1 MKSESI
7 VFAVAGTLFGLIVG
21 WVIGTQQAPGRVGAG
36 APAPAQMTQ
45 SAAPAQG
52 AAPPATLPA
61 VDEGQAGPLKAIAER
76 DPKNVQSRTR
86 LGDMYFDAG
95 RYQEATKWY
104 EEALALSPREVNV
117 STDLA
122 ICYYYQNQ
130 PDRAISQMS
139 ASLAID
145 PKHTKT
151 WLNLGVV
158 KAFGKQDLTGA
169 TAAWDEV
176 IKLAP
181 GSEEA
186 QSARRA
192 LDNLKAAHPDG
203 AMPPPGAAP
212 APAAA
217 SPAGMMKK

>member
-1 MKSESI
+1 MKTESM

-21 WVIGTQQAPGRVGAG
+21 WIIGTQQVLVRVVPGG
-36 APAPAQMTQ
+36 APAAQMTQ
-45 SAAPAQG
+45 T
-52 AAPPATLPA
+52 AAPPTTRPA
-61 VDEGQAGPLKAIAER
+61 LDESQAAPLRNIAER
-76 DPKNVQSRTR
+76 DPKDVQSRVR

-104 EEALALSPREVNV
+104 EEALALTPKDVNV

-122 ICYYYQNQ
+122 ICYYYTDQA
-130 PDRAISQMS
+130 DRAITQMS
-139 ASLAID
+139 VSLSLD

-203 AMPPPGAAP
+203 AMPPVGSAP
-212 APAAA
+212 VAVGA
-217 SPAGMMKK
+217 SPSGMLKK

>member
-1 MKSESI
+1 M

-21 WVIGTQQAPGRVGAG
+21 WIIGTQQVLVRVVPGG
-36 APAPAQMTQ
+36 APAAQMTQ
-45 SAAPAQG
+45 T
-52 AAPPATLPA
+52 AAPPTTRPA
-61 VDEGQAGPLKAIAER
+61 LDESQAAPLRNIAER
-76 DPKNVQSRTR
+76 DPKDVQSRVR

-104 EEALALSPREVNV
+104 EEALALTPKDVNV

-122 ICYYYQNQ
+122 ICYYYTDQA
-130 PDRAISQMS
+130 DRAITQMS
-139 ASLAID
+139 VSLSLD

-203 AMPPPGAAP
+203 AMPPVGSAP
-212 APAAA
+212 VAVGA
-217 SPAGMMKK
+217 SPSGMLKK

>member
-1 MKSESI
+1 MKTESM

-21 WVIGTQQAPGRVGAG
+21 WIIGTQQVPVRVVAGG
-36 APAPAQMTQ
+36 APAAQTTQ
-45 SAAPAQG
+45 TAQT
-52 AAPPATLPA
+52 AAPPAALP
-61 VDEGQAGPLKAIAER
+61 VLDESQAAPLRNIAER
-76 DPKNVQSRTR
+76 DPKNVQSRVH

-104 EEALALSPREVNV
+104 EEALALNPKDVNV

-122 ICYYYQNQ
+122 ICFYYTNQ
-130 PDRAISQMS
+130 ADRAISQMS
-139 ASLAID
+139 ASLSLD

-151 WLNLGVV
+151 WLNLGVI

-203 AMPPPGAAP
+203 AMPPAGAAP
-212 APAAA
+212 VAAGA
-217 SPAGMMKK
+217 SPSGMLKK

>member
-1 MKSESI
+1 MRTEST
-7 VFAVAGTLFGLIVG
+7 VFAIAGTLFGLIVG
-21 WVIGTQQAPGRVGAG
+21 WIIGTQQVPARVVSGV
-36 APAPAQMTQ
+36 APAAQMTQ
-45 SAAPAQG
+45 ASQATAPA
-52 AAPPATLPA
+52 ATRPAL
-61 VDEGQAGPLKAIAER
+61 DESEAGPLRSIAER
-76 DPKNVQSRTR
+76 DPKNVQSRVR

-104 EEALALSPREVNV
+104 EEALALSPKNVNV

-122 ICYYYQNQ
+122 ICFYYTEQA
-130 PDRAISQMS
+130 DRAITQMS
-139 ASLAID
+139 VSLSID

-158 KAFGKQDLTGA
+158 KAFGKQDLAGA
-169 TAAWDEV
+169 AAAWDEV

-186 QSARRA
+186 QSAQRA

-203 AMPPPGAAP
+203 AMPPAGTAPVAAG
-212 APAAA
+212 A
-217 SPAGMMKK
+217 SPSGMLKK

>member
-1 MKSESI
+1 MKTESI
-7 VFAVAGTLFGLIVG
+7 VFAVAGALFGLIVG
-21 WVIGTQQAPGRVGAG
+21 WVIGTQQIPMRIVAGGA
-36 APAPAQMTQ
+36 A
-45 SAAPAQG
+45 AAPAAQTAQTAATPATRPALDESQ
-52 AAPPATLPA
+52 AAPLRN
-61 VDEGQAGPLKAIAER
+61 IAER
-76 DPKNVQSRTR
+76 DPRNVPSRVH

-95 RYQEATKWY
+95 RYQEATRWY
-104 EEALALSPREVNV
+104 EEALALVPKDVNV

-122 ICYYYQNQ
+122 ICYYYTDQA
-130 PDRAISQMS
+130 DRAITQMS

-158 KAFGKQDLTGA
+158 KAFGKQDLAGA
-169 TAAWDEV
+169 TEAWNEV

-186 QSARRA
+186 SSAQRA

-203 AMPPPGAAP
+203 AMPPAGSAPVAAG
-212 APAAA
+212 A
-217 SPAGMMKK
+217 SPSGILKK

>member
-1 MKSESI
+1 MKSEST
-7 VFAVAGTLFGLIVG
+7 VFAIVGTLFGLIVG
-21 WVIGTQQAPGRVGAG
+21 WIIGTQQVPVRVVAGG
-36 APAPAQMTQ
+36 APAAQMTQ
-45 SAAPAQG
+45 SSQT
-52 AAPPATLPA
+52 AAPPATRPA
-61 VDEGQAGPLKAIAER
+61 LDESQAGPLRSIAER
-76 DPKNVQSRTR
+76 DPKNVQSRVH

-95 RYQEATKWY
+95 RYQEATTWY
-104 EEALALSPREVNV
+104 EEALALAPKDVNV

-122 ICYYYQNQ
+122 ICYYYTDQA
-130 PDRAISQMS
+130 DRAIKQMTV
-139 ASLAID
+139 SLSLN

-158 KAFGKQDLTGA
+158 RAFGKQDLAGA

-203 AMPPPGAAP
+203 AMPPAGAAP
-212 APAAA
+212 VAAGA
-217 SPAGMMKK
+217 SPAGMLKK

>member
-1 MKSESI
+1 MKTESL

-21 WVIGTQQAPGRVGAG
+21 WIIGTQQASGRGVAG
-36 APAPAQMTQ
+36 VVPAAQTAQASPASQ
-45 SAAPAQG
+45 S

-61 VDEGQAGPLKAIAER
+61 VDESQAAPLRTIAEK
-76 DPKNVQSRTR
+76 DAKNIPSRVH

-104 EEALALSPREVNV
+104 EEALALNTKDVNV

-122 ICYYYQNQ
+122 ICYYYMNQ

-139 ASLAID
+139 ASLSID
-145 PKHTKT
+145 PRHTKT

-158 KAFGKQDLTGA
+158 KAFGKQDLAGA

-176 IKLAP
+176 IKLSP
-181 GSEEA
+181 GSPEA
-186 QSARRA
+186 QSAQSA
-192 LDNLKAAHPDG
+192 LNNLKAAHPG
-203 AMPPPGAAP
+203 GTMPPPGTVP
-212 APAAA
+212 PGAAA
-217 SPAGMMKK
+217 SPNGMIKK

>member
-1 MKSESI
+1 MKTESLI
-7 VFAVAGTLFGLIVG
+7 FAVAGTLFGLIVG
-21 WVIGTQQAPGRVGAG
+21 WIIGTQQVPGRVVAG
-36 APAPAQMTQ
+36 AVPAAQT
-45 SAAPAQG
+45 AQASQA

-61 VDEGQAGPLKAIAER
+61 VDESQAAPLRTIAER
-76 DPKNVQSRTR
+76 DPKNVPSRVH

-104 EEALALSPREVNV
+104 EEALALNTRDVNV

-122 ICYYYQNQ
+122 ICYYYMNQ

-139 ASLAID
+139 ASLSLD

-158 KAFGKQDLTGA
+158 KAFGKQDLAGA
-169 TAAWDEV
+169 TAAWNEV

-186 QSARRA
+186 QSAQQA
-192 LDNLKAAHPDG
+192 LNNLKAAHPG
-203 AMPPPGAAP
+203 GTMPPPGTAP
-212 APAAA
+212 ATAAA
-217 SPAGMMKK
+217 SPNGMIKK

>member
-1 MKSESI
+1 MKTESI

-21 WVIGTQQAPGRVGAG
+21 WVIGTQQIPVRIVAG
-36 APAPAQMTQ
+36 DAPAAQTAQTAATQATRPALDESQ
-45 SAAPAQG
+45 AAP
-52 AAPPATLPA
+52 LRN
-61 VDEGQAGPLKAIAER
+61 IAER
-76 DPKNVQSRTR
+76 DPRNVPSRVH

-95 RYQEATKWY
+95 RYQEATTWY
-104 EEALALSPREVNV
+104 EEALALVPKDVNV

-122 ICYYYQNQ
+122 ICYYYTNQ
-130 PDRAISQMS
+130 ADRAITQMS

-158 KAFGKQDLTGA
+158 KAFGKQDLAGA
-169 TAAWDEV
+169 TAAWNEV

-186 QSARRA
+186 LSAQRA
-192 LDNLKAAHPDG
+192 LDDLKAAHPDG
-203 AMPPPGAAP
+203 AMPPAGSAPVAAG
-212 APAAA
+212 A
-217 SPAGMMKK
+217 SPSGMLKK

>member
-1 MKSESI
+1 MKTESV

-21 WVIGTQQAPGRVGAG
+21 WIIGTQQGPARVVAG
-36 APAPAQMTQ
+36 GSPAAQVSQ
-45 SAAPAQG
+45 AAQN

-61 VDEGQAGPLKAIAER
+61 VDESQAGPLRSIAER
-76 DPKNVQSRTR
+76 DPKNVPSRVH

-95 RYQEATKWY
+95 RYAEATKWY
-104 EEALALSPREVNV
+104 EEALALNSKDVNV

-122 ICYYYQNQ
+122 ICYYYTNQ

-139 ASLAID
+139 ASLAVD

-158 KAFGKQDLTGA
+158 RAFGKQDLAGA
-169 TAAWDEV
+169 TAAWNEV

-181 GSEEA
+181 GSPEA
-186 QSARRA
+186 TKAQQA

-203 AMPPPGAAP
+203 AMPTAAAP
-212 APAAA
+212 VVPAA
-217 SPAGMMKK
+217 SPSGMIKK